1 MQEDVRREV
10 SVKIKT
16 LEEWAE
22 KKERRITTCSK
33 ALDEL
38 LGGGVPTGEL
48 TEFAGPFGSGKS
60 QLAFQLSVNVQLPE

>member
-1 MQEDVRREV
+1 MEVR
-10 SVKIKT
+10 T
-16 LEEWAE
+16 LEEIRREAE
-22 KKERRITTCSK
+22 SRPRISTGSR